1 MADDLEDDWKTLG
14 RPGKIQRTITKVKD
28 RSVGFVDFLF
38 KLLDF
43 LFGWIGRAWT
53 AVWETFIDVRIWLT
67 LFGIVALTGFCV
79 GVYLSAKSD
88 GRIDYCYV
96 DKTANG
102 SVSLIGHRPW
112 SLNADLRTLKG
123 DETVD
128 VLYKTAKE
136 IDCPIR

>member
-1 MADDLEDDWKTLG
+1 MMADDLEDDWETLG
-14 RPGKIQRTITKVKD
+14 RPGKVQRTMTKAKE
-28 RSVGFVDFLF
+28 RSIGFLEFLF
-38 KLLDF
+38 L
-43 LFGWIGRAWT
+43 WIGRAWKT
-53 AVWETFIDVRIWLT
+53 FWATFIDLRIWAT
-67 LFGIVALTGFCV
+67 LAGLVVFTGLCI

-102 SVSLIGHRPW
+102 TVTLVGHRPW
-112 SLNADLRTLKG
+112 SLNANLRVLKP
-123 DETVD
+123 DESVD